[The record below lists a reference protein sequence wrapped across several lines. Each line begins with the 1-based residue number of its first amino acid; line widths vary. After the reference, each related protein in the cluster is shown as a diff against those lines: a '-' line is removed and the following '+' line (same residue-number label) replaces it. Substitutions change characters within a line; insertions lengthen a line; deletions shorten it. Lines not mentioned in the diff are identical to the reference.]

1 MLDAV
6 TLLHSDVTFSTCCD
20 EECTMKAINKKYY
33 PLNVWCPPKG
43 HTYLNKPVATSC
55 RFV

>member
-6 TLLHSDVTFSTCCD
+6 TLLHSDVTFSMYCD
-20 EECTMKAINKKYY
+20 EECTMKVINKKYY
-33 PLNVWCPPKG
+33 SFNVWCPPKG
-43 HTYLNKPVATSC
+43 HTYLNKPAACSC